1 MERAPAA
8 AAATDLTSHT
18 PRARRAGHARRTAAA
33 SLAITAVLVCGAL
46 ALAGATAAAPQPK
59 SEPAAAATAPAATTA
74 AVGEATPP
82 AGAASFVVR
91 GALVFDGT
99 RSLGVA
105 DVLVAGGKIA
115 AVGRSL
121 TAPPGTPEVPGAG
134 RTLLPGLIDSHTHAW
149 SEDALRQALMLGVT
163 TELDMG
169 TVARWAAQVKAAQA
183 AGGDM
188 DLADLRS
195 AGTMATVPGGHG
207 TEYGFENPTLTRP
220 DQAPAWVDARLAEGS
235 DYIKII
241 IEDGAITGRP
251 LPTLDAATVAALV
264 AAAHQRGKL
273 AVAHVTTLAAARQ
286 AIAAGADGLAHLF
299 VDAPPDPGFGRFVAA
314 HHAFVVPTLSVLA
327 GITGAGQP
335 WAADTGAGL
344 AHDPRLAPYLS
355 PDAIANLQGAF
366 AHPAVAGVS
375 VANAAA
381 AIRQLLA
388 AGVPIL
394 AGTDAPN
401 PGTTHGASTLG
412 EIALLETAGLTP
424 QQALAAA
431 TSAPAAAFHLADRGR
446 IAPGLRADLLL
457 VDGDAIADPRRA
469 RAIVQVWKQGV
480 AADRAAFRAGVAA
493 ATAIQAAMGPGWGVS
508 TDQIA
513 GGSST
518 ATLAVVA
525 EAPPDA
531 PQGTQSLAIR
541 GTVAAGAFSWA
552 GAALSPGAGTHAAVD
567 LSARTGIHFWARGD
581 GHTFSLM
588 VFAKSRGR
596 LPLLQTF
603 TAGPQWQAFDLPW
616 ARFNSYDGHDVLLV
630 VFAAVQ
636 PLGPFSLQLAR
647 VRLE

>member
-1 MERAPAA
+1 MHLPPRVRTATRADRFARAARTRAAALAVVATAIACGTLAFAFAPA
-8 AAATDLTSHT
+8 
-18 PRARRAGHARRTAAA
+18 P
-33 SLAITAVLVCGAL
+33 
-46 ALAGATAAAPQPK
+46 
-59 SEPAAAATAPAATTA
+59 ATAPGPQSNATTT
-74 AVGEATPP
+74 ATTPTAMAPP
-82 AGAASFVVR
+82 GAASFVVR

-115 AVGRSL
+115 AVGSSL

-169 TVARWAAQVKAAQA
+169 SVARWAAQVKAAQA
-183 AGGDM
+183 AGRDL

-195 AGTMATVPGGHG
+195 AGTMATAPGGHG
-207 TEYGFENPTLTRP
+207 TEYGFEIPTLTRA

-241 IEDGAITGRP
+241 VEDGAITGRP

-273 AVAHVTTLAAARQ
+273 AVVHVTTLAAARQ

-299 VDAPPDPGFGRFVAA
+299 VDAPPDADFGRFVAA

-355 PDAIANLQGAF
+355 PDAVANLQGAF
-366 AHPAVAGVS
+366 AHPAVAGAS

-401 PGTTHGASTLG
+401 PGTAHGASALG
-412 EIALLETAGLTP
+412 EIALLATAGLTP

-457 VDGDAIADPRRA
+457 ADGDAIADPRRV

-480 AADRAAFRAGVAA
+480 AADRATFRAGVAA

-518 ATLAVVA
+518 ATLAVAA

-531 PQGTQSLAIR
+531 PKGTQSLAIR

-552 GAALSPGAGTHAAVD
+552 GAALSPGAVPHAAAD
-567 LSARTGIHFWARGD
+567 LSARTGLHFWAKGD

-588 VFAKSRGR
+588 LFAKSRGR
-596 LPLLQTF
+596 VPLLQTF
-603 TAGPQWQAFDLPW
+603 TAGPQWQAFDFPW
-616 ARFNSYDGHDVLLV
+616 ARFNAYDGHDVLLV

-636 PLGPFSLQLAR
+636 PPGPFSLQLAR